1 MLRCLSASG
10 KAAGSLL
17 GMALSSISIAVPAGK
32 VERKEARSVCAN
44 SSVERVDGS
53 AGSVYSAAR

>member
-1 MLRCLSASG
+1 MKRTCQFDPAY
-10 KAAGSLL
+10 SL
-17 GMALSSISIAVPAGK
+17 GIALSSISIAVPAGK
-32 VERKEARSVCAN
+32 VERREARRVCAK